1 MPLIT
6 GQILE
11 PECIFCLISRRSYS
25 FANLI
30 RFAYHFVKQIL
41 SKFLFFLFFVKNQ
54 CFKVFKNN
62 GLTYQITNA
71 NIYPVVYNF
80 LQFFPFAVVLLFYL
94 VIYFLVIAS
103 YNVIHNK
110 RSIIKNFKK
119 INFINVPE
127 HEFPLNALFWHCFK
141 IFKAKYFFNIH
152 V

>member
-41 SKFLFFLFFVKNQ
+41 SKFLSFLFFVRNR

-62 GLTYQITNA
+62 DLTYQITNV
-71 NIYPVVYNF
+71 NIYPVVYNKSPI
-80 LQFFPFAVVLLFYL
+80 FFPFPVVFFILS
-94 VIYFLVIAS
+94 S
-103 YNVIHNK
+103 Y
-110 RSIIKNFKK
+110 
-119 INFINVPE
+119 
-127 HEFPLNALFWHCFK
+127 
-141 IFKAKYFFNIH
+141 IFFGNCKL
-152 V
+152 